1 MVVEMIGAE
10 KIDEVEA
17 FIKQLKNI
25 WKMLEDK
32 NPNEVMNVALNNIN

>member
-17 FIKQLKNI
+17 FNQAAEKHMEN
-25 WKMLEDK
+25 
-32 NPNEVMNVALNNIN
+32 AGG